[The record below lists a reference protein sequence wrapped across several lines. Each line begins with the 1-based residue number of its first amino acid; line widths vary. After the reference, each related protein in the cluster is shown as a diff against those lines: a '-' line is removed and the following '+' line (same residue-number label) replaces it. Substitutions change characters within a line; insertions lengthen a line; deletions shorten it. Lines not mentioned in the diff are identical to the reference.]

1 LKARPYEI
9 IEELYCER
17 LNRQEQDILA
27 ELSALPILPDEED
40 EAWNDDQTWRQAYL
54 YMALVD
60 VAAQRKLTSAVV
72 PLLEKASYGDPGE
85 MMRGLRNRLEAIAA
99 PDWQKLAHIC
109 SSLSKHPHKGTR
121 LWSVHQLGI
130 LREPEALANL
140 TDALSDPADLV
151 RSEACYSLVMLCQ
164 SNPQCRDAALRGLR
178 KLKERSTER
187 SQDYSVAEAAISH
200 ILKIV

>member
-9 IEELYCER
+9 IEELYRER
-17 LNRQEQDILA
+17 LNHQEQDILK
-27 ELSALPILPDEED
+27 ELSELPILPDEED

-54 YMALVD
+54 YVALAD

-85 MMRGLRNRLEAIAA
+85 MMRGLRNQLEAIVA
-99 PDWQKLAHIC
+99 PDWKKLAHIC
-109 SSLSKHPHKGTR
+109 SSLSKHPQKGTR

-130 LREPEALANL
+130 LQEPEVLDYL

-151 RSEACYSLVMLCQ
+151 RVEACYSLVMLCQ
-164 SNPQCRDAALRGLR
+164 SNPQCRNAALKVLR
-178 KLKERSTER
+178 KFKECSTER
-187 SQDYSVAEAAISH
+187 SQDYSTAEAAISH
-200 ILKIV
+200 IQEMT

>member
-27 ELSALPILPDEED
+27 ELSELPILPDEED

-54 YMALVD
+54 YVALAD

-85 MMRGLRNRLEAIAA
+85 MMRGLRHQLEEIVA
-99 PDWQKLAHIC
+99 PDWKKLAHIC

-130 LREPEALANL
+130 LREPEALEHLA
-140 TDALSDPADLV
+140 DALSDPADLV

-164 SNPQCRDAALRGLR
+164 SNLQCRDAALRGLR

-200 ILKIV
+200 IQKMT